1 MDGEGTL
8 RDGSATASYGFFLD
22 CRAPNNAQRRF
33 RARFGGSTFT
43 LKRVTS
49 MRCFNDRATPT
60 PTAGFDTMKGGGSGT
75 LTSAGRTRSGY
86 TAEFRLVDDAR
97 GNARDR
103 SAIRIESPRGRTLF
117 SGSGQP
123 GAPSGSGTRSN
134 NEQAVCRTSNCRIR
148 QPGGSS
154 AGPTG
159 TGYNRARKVQNRRP
173 TGIGLSK
180 RSVPENRPAG
190 TRVGTLSTAD
200 RDRGDTHAY
209 RLVSGPGG
217 ADNGSFR
224 IDGSTLRTK
233 AAFDFER
240 KASYSIR
247 VRTSDGRGGTF
258 ERTFRITVDDVSEGS
273 PNAAPTDISLSDST
287 VAENEPAGTDVG
299 TLSTTDPD
307 SGDSHAYGLV
317 SGAGSGDNGSFEIDG
332 STLKTKAPLDFEQ
345 KPSLSIRVKTDDG
358 KGGAFEETF
367 TITVDDANDA
377 PTDIALSPA
386 SVDENEPAGTEVGT
400 LSAAD
405 QDAGASHSFSLVSGT
420 GDGDNSSFEIDGSK
434 LETKA
439 SFDFEQKASYS
450 IRVEADDGNGG
461 KLEKMLTV
469 TVDDVNED
477 PTDISLSD
485 STVAENEPGGT
496 AVGTLS
502 TTDPDSGDNHT
513 YSLFSGAGDAD
524 NSAFEIDG
532 STLKTKAPLD
542 FEQKPSY
549 SIRVKTDDGNGGT
562 FEKTFTID
570 VEDANDAPTDIALS
584 RSDIDE
590 NKPAESEVGSLSS
603 TDQDAGDTHTY
614 SLVPGQGSGD
624 NSSFQIDGSKLET
637 KASFNFEQKA
647 SYSIRVKTDDGNG
660 GTFEKTFTIAVNDV
674 NDAPTAANDSYSGA
688 IGNTKAQVQTTSDG
702 PVVTLSGN
710 VVVQNDSDEDG
721 DSISA
726 VAETVDSSGGGS
738 ATINSDGSFTFL
750 PGVGDKNQTDS
761 FSYKVRDSQG
771 AESTGTVQVGIVNEL
786 VWYVDG
792 DAVTNGDGRSTSPLK
807 TLVGVNG
814 AGGSG
819 DSDGT
824 GDTLFLY
831 SAAAPSYTGGLPL
844 EGSQRLIG
852 EPEGLS
858 VSNGSG
864 QQQLVASGGSNP
876 TITNAAGD
884 GIQLANA
891 STIRRVNVG
900 AASGDG
906 ITGSNVNTAD
916 IGPNLSVNGPTG
928 ADFELSGGNGN
939 VTFGGAITN
948 SVGRSVDIQTRAGG
962 TVTLSGAVSDTA
974 GGVLLQSNTGGSID
988 FTSGSVQLNTGS
1000 SDAFKAAGAGT
1011 VSVTGSNNTLATTTG
1026 TALNVASTQIGSSDL
1041 TFKSVSANGAPSGI
1055 VLSNTGTSGNLNVA
1069 GNGGTCTLGTPT
1081 CTGGTIQNTTADGV
1095 SLANTRDVALS
1106 NMRIKDTGRHGLAG
1120 TAVTNLSLANSIVES
1135 PGNADDEDGL
1145 HFAQLGANNLSGTA
1159 SFQNIA
1165 VTGMEEN
1172 GLYIR
1177 NESGTL
1183 GLTVAG
1189 SSFTNSVRE
1198 DGILLETFGTA
1209 TLTPLVQ
1216 NNTFGGLASDGMKA
1230 NANDGTLNVTAQGN
1244 AFAGCSVG
1252 CFSNPSDNAISFV
1265 SGGSAVMRSTISGN
1279 AMNNSHNSAII
1290 VQANDNS
1297 FYDTRVLNNTI
1308 TNTTNGNGIDG
1319 ALLGDDNAT
1328 AKALIQGNT
1337 VSGQRQGAMFF
1348 NGNNTG
1354 DLDVT
1359 LLNNAMNS
1367 RPADTTAFEN
1377 LTVSANGTSIA
1388 CTNIQNNSVAQGG
1401 SNAGGLGINADAF
1414 RLDDDDSPTNSTVK
1428 LERRNSASN
1437 DPAQVVR
1444 DNNPT
1449 SASNTVSISDT
1460 ITLVPNNTCGLP
1472 STTPTP

>member
-1 MDGEGTL
+1 M
-8 RDGSATASYGFFLD
+8 
-22 CRAPNNAQRRF
+22 RAA
-33 RARFGGSTFT
+33 
-43 LKRVTS
+43 
-49 MRCFNDRATPT
+49 
-60 PTAGFDTMKGGGSGT
+60 
-75 LTSAGRTRSGY
+75 
-86 TAEFRLVDDAR
+86 
-97 GNARDR
+97 
-103 SAIRIESPRGRTLF
+103 
-117 SGSGQP
+117 
-123 GAPSGSGTRSN
+123 
-134 NEQAVCRTSNCRIR
+134 
-148 QPGGSS
+148 
-154 AGPTG
+154 
-159 TGYNRARKVQNRRP
+159 
-173 TGIGLSK
+173 
-180 RSVPENRPAG
+180 
-190 TRVGTLSTAD
+190 
-200 RDRGDTHAY
+200 
-209 RLVSGPGG
+209 
-217 ADNGSFR
+217 
-224 IDGSTLRTK
+224 
-233 AAFDFER
+233 
-240 KASYSIR
+240 
-247 VRTSDGRGGTF
+247 DGRGATF
-258 ERTFRITVDDVSEGS
+258 EKTFLITVDDVNEAP
-273 PNAAPTDISLSDST
+273 PNEAPTDISLSDST

-299 TLSTTDPD
+299 TLSTADPD
-307 SGDSHAYGLV
+307 SGDSHTYSLV

-450 IRVEADDGNGG
+450 IRVEADDGNGS

-477 PTDISLSD
+477 PTNISRSD

-524 NSAFEIDG
+524 NGAFEIDG

-660 GTFEKTFTIAVNDV
+660 GTFEKTFTIDV
-674 NDAPTAANDSYSGA
+674 EDANDAPTAANDSYSGA

-726 VAETVDSSGGGS
+726 VSGDVISTGGGS
-738 ATINSDGSFTFL
+738 ATINADGSFTFL

-761 FSYKVRDSQG
+761 FSYKVRDSEG
-771 AESTGTVQVGIVNEL
+771 AESTGTVSVGIVNEL

-792 DAVTNGDGRSTSPLK
+792 DATANGDGRSASPFK
-807 TLVGVNG
+807 TLSNVAG
-814 AGGSG
+814 ASGGG
-819 DSDGT
+819 DPDGT
-824 GDTLFLY
+824 GDVLFLY
-831 SAAAPSYTGGLPL
+831 SATPSYTGGLPL

-858 VSNGSG
+858 VSNASG
-864 QQQLVASGGSNP
+864 PQQLVAAGGSNP

-891 STIRRVNVG
+891 STIRRVSVG
-900 AASGDG
+900 NASGDG
-906 ITGSNVNTAD
+906 IAGSNVNSAD
-916 IGPNLSVNGPTG
+916 VGPNLSVNGPIG
-928 ADFELSGGNGN
+928 ADFKLSGGNGN

-948 SVGRSVDIQTRAGG
+948 TAGRSVDIQNRSGG
-962 TVTLSGAVSDTA
+962 TVTLSGSINDTG
-974 GGVLLQSNTGGSID
+974 GGVSAQNNDGATVD
-988 FTSGSVQLNTGS
+988 FTSGSVQLNTGP
-1000 SDAFKAAGAGT
+1000 SDAFKATGGGT
-1011 VSVTGSNNTLATTTG
+1011 ARVSGTNNTITTTTG
-1026 TALNVASTQIGSSDL
+1026 TPLTISGTGIGAGQPGEGGLN
-1041 TFKSVSANGAPSGI
+1041 FKAISANGAPSGI
-1055 VLSNTGTSGNLNVA
+1055 VLNNTGTAGGLKVA
-1069 GNGGTCTLGTPT
+1069 GTGGNCTLASPT
-1081 CTGGTIQNTTADGV
+1081 CSGGTIQNTTGDGI
-1095 SLANTRDVALS
+1095 SLASTRDVSLS
-1106 NMRIKDTGRHGLAG
+1106 NLRVKDTGRHGIAG
-1120 TAVTNLSLANSIVES
+1120 TAVTNLSLSNSIVES
-1135 PGNADDEDGL
+1135 PGNADDEDGI
-1145 HFAQLGANNLSGTA
+1145 HFATLGANNLSGAA
-1159 SFQNIA
+1159 SFQNVA

-1183 GLTVAG
+1183 ALTVSD
-1189 SSFTNSVRE
+1189 SSFSNSLRE
-1198 DGILLETFGTA
+1198 DGILLETFGTSS
-1209 TLTPLVQ
+1209 LTALVQ
-1216 NNTFGGLASDGMKA
+1216 NSTFSGLASDGFKA
-1230 NANDGTLNVTAQGN
+1230 NANAGTLNVTAQGN
-1244 AFAGCSVG
+1244 AFTGCSVA

-1265 SGGSAVMRSTISGN
+1265 SAGSATMKYTIGGTASGAGN
-1279 AMNNSHNSAII
+1279 TMNNSHNSAMIL
-1290 VQANDNS
+1290 QANDRS
-1297 FYDTRVLNNTI
+1297 VMDGRVLNNTI
-1308 TNTTNGNGIDG
+1308 TSTTNGNGIDG
-1319 ALLGDDNAT
+1319 SLAADDDSRARLL
-1328 AKALIQGNT
+1328 IEGNT

-1348 NGNNTG
+1348 NANNTG

-1359 LLNNAMNS
+1359 LLGNTMNS
-1367 RPADTTAFEN
+1367 RPSDTTAFEN

-1388 CTNIQNNSVAQGG
+1388 CTNIRSNSVAPGG
-1401 SNAGGLGINADAF
+1401 SNAGGLGVSAAAF
-1414 RLDDDDSPTNSTVK
+1414 RLDDDDPPDPNSTVK
-1428 LERRNSASN
+1428 LERGVSTSN
-1437 DPAQVVR
+1437 DPAQIVR

-1449 SASNTVSISDT
+1449 SAANGVSISAT
-1460 ITLVPNNTCGLP
+1460 ITPVPDNTCALP
-1472 STTPTP
+1472 TTTPTP

>member
-1 MDGEGTL
+1 MSGSRKRCAWRLAVCALAVGLAAAPAHSQGTGFPGTMDGKGTL
-8 RDGSATASYGFFLD
+8 RDGATTATYGFFLD

-33 RARFGGSTFT
+33 RARFGGGSTFT
-43 LKRVTS
+43 LERVTS
-49 MRCFNDRATPT
+49 MRCFNDRAIPT
-60 PTAGFDTMKGGGSGT
+60 PAAGFDTMKGGGSGT

-469 TVDDVNED
+469 TVDDVNEN
-477 PTDISLSD
+477 PTDVSLSPSD
-485 STVAENEPGGT
+485 VDENKPAGT
-496 AVGTLS
+496 EVGTLS
-502 TTDPDSGDNHT
+502 SADQDSGDTHT
-513 YSLFSGAGDAD
+513 YSLVAGSGSDD
-524 NSAFEIDG
+524 NGSFTIDG
-532 STLKTKAPLD
+532 STLKTGASFD
-542 FEQKPSY
+542 FEAKPSY
-549 SIRVKTDDGNGGT
+549 SVRVRTDDGNGGT
-562 FEKTFTID
+562 FEKAVTI
-570 VEDANDAPTDIALS
+570 T
-584 RSDIDE
+584 
-590 NKPAESEVGSLSS
+590 
-603 TDQDAGDTHTY
+603 
-614 SLVPGQGSGD
+614 
-624 NSSFQIDGSKLET
+624 
-637 KASFNFEQKA
+637 
-647 SYSIRVKTDDGNG
+647 
-660 GTFEKTFTIAVNDV
+660 VNDV
-674 NDAPTAANDSYSGA
+674 NDAPTATTDSYSGA